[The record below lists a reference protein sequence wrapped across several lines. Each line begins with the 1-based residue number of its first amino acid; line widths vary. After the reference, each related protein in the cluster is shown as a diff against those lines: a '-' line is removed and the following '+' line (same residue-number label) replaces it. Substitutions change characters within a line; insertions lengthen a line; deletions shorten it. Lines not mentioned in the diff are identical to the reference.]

1 MTNSR
6 KIPVKIV
13 NFKYP
18 RTEIGGLAANLVNL
32 NRVQLVVSEPPPF
45 VIFAV
50 CVLVRRL
57 DIFMVLSLGKEL
69 LLKVPD
75 NRLGHRSFGK
85 VYLLTVCCK
94 VNSQTL
100 KTILVYVVIWKLG
113 GIHEILS
120 QKPKQMRESKRRYL
134 KLFTSSFKVA
144 A

>member
-13 NFKYP
+13 NFNCP
-18 RTEIGGLAANLVNL
+18 HTEIGGLAANLVNL

-50 CVLVRRL
+50 YVLDRKL
-57 DIFMVLSLGKEL
+57 DIFMVLSLGQEL

-75 NRLGHRSFGK
+75 NRLGHGSFGK

-94 VNSQTL
+94 VNSRTL
-100 KTILVYVVIWKLG
+100 KTILVYVVIWKLR